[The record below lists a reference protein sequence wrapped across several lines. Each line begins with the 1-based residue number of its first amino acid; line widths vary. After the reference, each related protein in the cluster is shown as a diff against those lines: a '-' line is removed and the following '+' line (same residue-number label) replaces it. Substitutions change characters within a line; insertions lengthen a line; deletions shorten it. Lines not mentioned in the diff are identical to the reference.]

1 MKKLEVG
8 VGGIRQAADEFL
20 DTAKAI
26 RKRRPVRVRERL
38 LFADMPTLLKNL
50 TAERWRLV
58 EAVRQAG
65 PITINA
71 AARLVRRNYKN
82 VHGDVKRL
90 VELGLIDKQE
100 DGRIRVPYRTIVAQL
115 RMAA

>member
-1 MKKLEVG
+1 MKKLEIG
-8 VGGIRQAADEFL
+8 VGGVREAAAEFL

-26 RKRRPVRVRERL
+26 RKRQPVRVRERL

-58 EAVRQAG
+58 EAVRQKG
-65 PITINA
+65 PLSINA
-71 AARLVRRNYKN
+71 AARLLRRNYKN

-100 DGRIRVPYRTIVAQL
+100 DGRMRMPYRTIVAQL
-115 RMAA
+115 EMAA